1 MDFRLP
7 PTKNNR
13 KSNIKNKTKRR
24 GIISHRQ
31 RIQLL
36 KYISGEEDDA
46 RILSPASYLQGNY
59 LLEILFALL
68 YHRLYYQY
76 SSPRPQKTNKAI
88 DKAIDKIIDIHL
100 LEYDLKS

>member
-1 MDFRLP
+1 LLYGLP
-7 PTKNNR
+7 ASADK
-13 KSNIKNKTKRR
+13 KQQKKQQKKQNKKKQK
-24 GIISHRQ
+24 IVAIAHRQ

-68 YHRLYYQY
+68 YRWLYYRY
-76 SSPRPQKTNKAI
+76 SSPRHQKK
-88 DKAIDKIIDIHL
+88 
-100 LEYDLKS
+100 